1 MSDRL
6 RKPGKA
12 QKGYSLIEM
21 LIVTAMIVILATV
34 PVALLRRSREK
45 VYELD
50 ALRALRT
57 VAVAYENY
65 YSTHDFQY
73 PNYQSSGAVTENN
86 RFHDAEEIWAMLN
99 REILLPGMYSGFY
112 YDRKDLMARG
122 YRFSIFPS
130 DFGDNVEVGA
140 KNSYAFAM
148 IAYDGGVGWRD
159 LVMVHG
165 YRFFT
170 TYPTAIPR
178 EMGGMSLVST
188 TIYAVPNQSDR

>member
-1 MSDRL
+1 MTDRL
-6 RKPGKA
+6 RKLEKA

-21 LIVTAMIVILATV
+21 LIVTAMIVIMATI
-34 PVALLRRSREK
+34 PVALLRKSREK
-45 VYELD
+45 VFELD

-86 RFHDAEEIWAMLN
+86 QFHNPEAIWAMLN
-99 REILLPGMYSGFY
+99 RENLLPGMYSGFY

-130 DFGDNVEVGA
+130 DFGDNVEAGA

-148 IAYDGGVGWRD
+148 IAYDGGVGQRD

-165 YRFFT
+165 MRSFT

-178 EMGGMSLVST
+178 AMGGMNLIST
-188 TIYAVPNQSDR
+188 TIFAMPNQSDR

>member
-1 MSDRL
+1 MTDRL
-6 RKPGKA
+6 RKLEKA

-21 LIVTAMIVILATV
+21 LIVTAMIVILATI
-34 PVALLRRSREK
+34 PVALLRKSREK
-45 VYELD
+45 VFELD

-73 PNYQSSGAVTENN
+73 PNYQSNGAVTENN
-86 RFHDAEEIWAMLN
+86 RFHDAEAIWDMLN
-99 REILLPGMYSGFY
+99 RENLLPGMYSGFY

-130 DFGDNVEVGA
+130 DFGDNAEAGA

-148 IAYDGGVGWRD
+148 IAYDGGVGRRD

-165 YRFFT
+165 MRFFT

-178 EMGGMSLVST
+178 EMGGMSLIST
-188 TIYAVPNQSDR
+188 TIFAMPNQSDR